1 MKIIVRLPQ
10 KHVESLERRFSSLFA
25 IYYGNVWIKIS
36 NIEQKIRE
44 DSSTVLTLRRAIFC
58 E

>member
-1 MKIIVRLPQ
+1 MKITVRLPQ

-44 DSSTVLTLRRAIFC
+44 DSSTVFNSKASDFL
-58 E
+58 

>member
-44 DSSTVLTLRRAIFC
+44 ESSTVFNSKASDFL
-58 E
+58 